1 MLQITN
7 NTNYSN
13 KVIDND
19 FDEIDD
25 KTNEIL
31 NIYIIKYTYHIRRSS
46 INYNLWQVILLIL
59 IIAEKCLKSWHC
71 NNVILITD

>member
-31 NIYIIKYTYHIRRSS
+31 SIYIIKYTYHIRRSS
-46 INYNLWQVILLIL
+46 INYNL
-59 IIAEKCLKSWHC
+59 
-71 NNVILITD
+71 